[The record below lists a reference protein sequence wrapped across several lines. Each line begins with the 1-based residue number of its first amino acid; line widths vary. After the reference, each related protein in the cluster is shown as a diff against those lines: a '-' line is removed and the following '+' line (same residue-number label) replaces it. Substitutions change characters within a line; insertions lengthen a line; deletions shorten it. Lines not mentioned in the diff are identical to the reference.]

1 MANSSDYQLGS
12 IMAEVKLRSKQLNSL
27 KKIIE
32 DALTERLREIQEGI
46 KRTQE
51 RISLFETKYQMQTE
65 EFLRQFKN
73 NELQHTLDFDEWMG
87 EAWLL
92 ETLDQQEI
100 KDRKK

>member
-1 MANSSDYQLGS
+1 MT
-12 IMAEVKLRSKQLNSL
+12 EVKLRSKQLNSL

-32 DALTERLREIQEGI
+32 DALTERLREIQAGI

-65 EFLRQFKN
+65 EFLRQFEN